1 MTTFRARVSI
11 GVPLVVIVPV
21 TPSNLPQ
28 NIPAPKCWTRNNPI
42 ECVSSIFQ
50 AVAAVDV
57 CFATVC
63 VGDAFGAGATTAG
76 VCVLGVLEFCRVFA
90 ANINIKVVARAST
103 GVIGRNIIAP
113 CWGLFFLDRATVH
126 TQH

>member
-11 GVPLVVIVPV
+11 GIPLVVIVPV

-50 AVAAVDV
+50 AVAALGV
-57 CFATVC
+57 CFMIVC
-63 VGDAFGAGATTAG
+63 AGDAFGVGVTTG
-76 VCVLGVLEFCRVFA
+76 VVCVLGVLEFCCVFA
-90 ANINIKVVARAST
+90 ANSNIKVVAIVST
-103 GVIGRNIIAP
+103 GVKGRNIKAP
-113 CWGLFFLDRATVH
+113 FWG
-126 TQH
+126 

>member
-1 MTTFRARVSI
+1 MTTLRARVSI
-11 GVPLVVIVPV
+11 GVPLVEIVPV

-57 CFATVC
+57 CFAIVC
-63 VGDAFGAGATTAG
+63 VGDAFGVGAATGG

-113 CWGLFFLDRATVH
+113 CWGSFF
-126 TQH
+126 